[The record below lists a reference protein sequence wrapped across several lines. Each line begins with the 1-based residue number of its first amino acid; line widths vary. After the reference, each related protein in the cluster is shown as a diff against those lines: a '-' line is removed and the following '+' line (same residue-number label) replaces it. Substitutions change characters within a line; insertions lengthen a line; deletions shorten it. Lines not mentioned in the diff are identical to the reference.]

1 MSDTLLTIGEIAAV
15 IAEKNGL
22 STEAATTFVEALF
35 DTIREGVESDGMV
48 KVRGLGTFRVIS
60 VEARESINVNTGE
73 RLTIESHSKL
83 TFTPD
88 STMREI
94 VNRPFS
100 QFETVAVNGDIT
112 FDNASTGEKPEQAA
126 DDDDKQGDT
135 PTTGIVE
142 EHRPTD
148 ASEETIG
155 SKEAASDDNN
165 GAVTIGSKE
174 TASDDNNGAV
184 TIGSKEAASDD
195 NNGAAAIGSKETAS
209 DDNNGAAAIGSK
221 EAASDDN
228 NGAAA
233 IVAKEKVTDDN
244 DEEEEADNDK
254 GGDDD
259 EEEEEEADDGKGVR
273 IMARILWALVVVL
286 LMGGAAYGGY
296 LYGRYEVESE
306 IERSKWEAITDS
318 QRIASRERLLAAP
331 ADTDTTHIP
340 LDATKIGAM
349 KPKPKSDGDNT
360 AKTGTTTGTNAATT
374 AKKDDEAVDYKK
386 YEAMDIRV
394 KTGAYRIVGT
404 DKVVTV
410 KKGQTLSQISKTYL
424 GPGMEC
430 YVEVY
435 NGVKATDELKEGTK
449 IKIPKLKWK
458 K

>member
-135 PTTGIVE
+135 STTGIVE

-148 ASEETIG
+148 ADEETL
-155 SKEAASDDNN
+155 
-165 GAVTIGSKE
+165 GAKE
-174 TASDDNNGAV
+174 T
-184 TIGSKEAASDD
+184 
-195 NNGAAAIGSKETAS
+195 
-209 DDNNGAAAIGSK
+209 
-221 EAASDDN
+221 ASDDN

-233 IVAKEKVTDDN
+233 IVAKETASDDNNEAAIGSKEKVTDDN
-244 DEEEEADNDK
+244 NEEEEEEAVNDK

-259 EEEEEEADDGKGVR
+259 EEEEEEEDMDDSKGVK

-318 QRIASRERLLAAP
+318 QRIESRERLLAAP

-360 AKTGTTTGTNAATT
+360 AKTGTTTGKNAATT